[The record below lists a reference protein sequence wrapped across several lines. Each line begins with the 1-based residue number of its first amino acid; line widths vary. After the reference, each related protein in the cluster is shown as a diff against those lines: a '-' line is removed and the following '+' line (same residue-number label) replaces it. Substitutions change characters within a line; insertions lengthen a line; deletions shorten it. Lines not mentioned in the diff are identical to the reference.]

1 MNQLSR
7 RDFLKVAGAS
17 ASLALLPT
25 SLRAQTAEGRV
36 VVIGGGFGGG
46 AAAKFLK
53 LWSPSLNVTL
63 VEPSATYHS
72 CIMSNLLYTGRIQ
85 LQDLE
90 LNYNATR
97 NRGINVV
104 QDRAMEVDAAA
115 HTVTLGDGSA
125 LPYDKLVMAPGIDF
139 LYPAGL
145 ETPEAQARVPHA
157 WKDMGTQGPMLRSM
171 LQAIP
176 NGGTFVITVPPVPYR
191 CPPGPYERAC
201 MAAAFFKRSK
211 PRSRVIVLD
220 ANPGIMA
227 DAATFT
233 NAFNNT
239 YRGMIE
245 YHPNT
250 PVMSVDAERKIVI
263 TPSGAVQASVL
274 NVIPPQKAG
283 RIAFDAGLVNVDGRW
298 AGVNLQTFEATAAED
313 IFVIGDA
320 HGSTVG
326 KSGHF
331 ANSEGK
337 LAASAIIAQL
347 AGEAVNPAPT
357 LSNVCYSAITTSSA
371 FWFTNTLAYQNGN
384 MVAVPGSVGDT
395 TPTGDHYE
403 DMFGWARNLWADT
416 LG

>member
-1 MNQLSR
+1 MNKLSR
-7 RDFLKVAGAS
+7 RDFLKAAGAS

-63 VEPSATYHS
+63 VEPGATYHS
-72 CIMSNLLYTGRIQ
+72 CIMSNLLYAGRIR

-97 NRGINVV
+97 NRGINVI
-104 QDRAMEVDAAA
+104 QDRAMAVDAAA
-115 HTVTLGDGSA
+115 HTVTLGDGST

-157 WKDMGTQGPMLRSM
+157 WKDMGAQGPMLRSM

-176 NGGTFVITVPPVPYR
+176 NGGTFVVTVPPVPYR

-201 MAAAFFKRSK
+201 MAAAFFRRSK

-227 DAATFT
+227 EEATFT
-233 NAFNNT
+233 SAFNNT

-250 PVMSVDAERKIVI
+250 PAVSVDAERKIVI

-283 RIAFDAGLVNVDGRW
+283 QIAFDAGLVNFDDRW
-298 AGVNLQTFEATAAED
+298 VGVNLQTFEATAAED

-347 AGEAVNPAPT
+347 AGEPVNPAPT

-371 FWFTNTLAYQNGN
+371 SWFTNTLAYQNGN
-384 MVAVPGSVGDT
+384 MAAVPGSVGDT